1 MTVDI
6 EELNWYKIGFEQASA
21 GMVVLLMEDFVNCY
35 PLDIN
40 DHKAKLFIDVMVD
53 TMNRINKINTYI
65 ERLIS
70 HQSKNDTDDALKR
83 VIIDRYIKQVV
94 KDTNE
99 IKTQMIAMI
108 EEVIKDERNQ
118 NEV

>member
-1 MTVDI
+1 MTTNI
-6 EELNWYKIGFEQASA
+6 EELNWYKNGFANASA

-35 PLDIN
+35 PLDTN
-40 DHKAKLFIDVMVD
+40 DQKVKMFIDVMED
-53 TMNRINKINTYI
+53 TMNRINKINAYI

-99 IKTQMIAMI
+99 IKTKMIAMI
-108 EEVIKDERNQ
+108 EEVIANDRNQ

>member
-21 GMVVLLMEDFVNCY
+21 GMVVLLLEDFLNRY
-35 PLDIN
+35 PLDAN
-40 DHKAKLFIDVMVD
+40 DRKTALVVEETERLMQ
-53 TMNRINKINTYI
+53 RINKINAYI

-70 HQSKNDTDDALKR
+70 HQSKNATDDAWKR
-83 VIIDRYIKQVV
+83 VIIDRSIKQVV

-108 EEVIKDERNQ
+108 EEVIENERNQ

>member
-1 MTVDI
+1 MTTNI
-6 EELNWYKIGFEQASA
+6 EELNWYKNGFANASA
-21 GMVVLLMEDFVNCY
+21 GMVVLLMEDFINCY

-40 DHKAKLFIDVMVD
+40 DQKVKMFIDVMKD
-53 TMNRINKINTYI
+53 LMNRINKINAYI

-108 EEVIKDERNQ
+108 EEVIANERNQ
-118 NEV
+118 TEV

>member
-1 MTVDI
+1 MTTNI
-6 EELNWYKIGFEQASA
+6 ELLNWYKNGFANASA

-40 DHKAKLFIDVMVD
+40 DQKVKLFIDVMVD
-53 TMNRINKINTYI
+53 TMNRINKINAYI

-108 EEVIKDERNQ
+108 EEVIENERNQ

>member
-1 MTVDI
+1 MTVNI

-21 GMVVLLMEDFVNCY
+21 GMVVLLLEDFLNRY
-35 PLDIN
+35 PIDAN
-40 DHKAKLFIDVMVD
+40 DRKTALVVD
-53 TMNRINKINTYI
+53 ETERLMNRINKINAYI

-108 EEVIKDERNQ
+108 EEVIENDRNQ

>member
-1 MTVDI
+1 MTSVID
-6 EELNWYKIGFEQASA
+6 ELIWYKNGFEKVSA
-21 GMVVLLMEDFVNCY
+21 GMVVLLMEDFAICY

-40 DHKAKLFIDVMVD
+40 DQKARLFIDVMKD
-53 TMNRINKINTYI
+53 IMNRINKINAYI

-108 EEVIKDERNQ
+108 EEVIENERNQ
-118 NEV
+118 TEV

>member
-1 MTVDI
+1 MTTRI
-6 EELNWYKIGFEQASA
+6 EELNWYKNGFANASA

-40 DHKAKLFIDVMVD
+40 DQKVKLFIDVMVD
-53 TMNRINKINTYI
+53 TMNRINKINSYI

>member
-1 MTVDI
+1 MTTKI
-6 EELNWYKIGFEQASA
+6 EDLNWYKNGFANASA
-21 GMVVLLMEDFVNCY
+21 GMVVLLLEDFVNCY

-40 DHKAKLFIDVMVD
+40 DQKTKLFIDVMVD
-53 TMNRINKINTYI
+53 TMNRINKINAYI

-108 EEVIKDERNQ
+108 EEVIENERNQ

>member
-1 MTVDI
+1 MTTNI
-6 EELNWYKIGFEQASA
+6 EELNWYKNGFANASA
-21 GMVVLLMEDFVNCY
+21 GMVVLLLEDFINCY
-35 PLDIN
+35 PLDTN
-40 DHKAKLFIDVMVD
+40 DHKAWLFIDSMED
-53 TMNRINKINTYI
+53 TMYRINKINAYI

-83 VIIDRYIKQVV
+83 GIIDRCIKQVV

-99 IKTQMIAMI
+99 IKTKMIAMI
-108 EEVIKDERNQ
+108 EGVIANERNQ

>member
-1 MTVDI
+1 MTTRI
-6 EELNWYKIGFEQASA
+6 EELNWYKNGFANASA

-35 PLDIN
+35 PLDTN
-40 DHKAKLFIDVMVD
+40 DQKAKLFIDVMVD
-53 TMNRINKINTYI
+53 TMNRINKINAYI

-108 EEVIKDERNQ
+108 EEVIENERNQ

>member
-1 MTVDI
+1 MTSVID
-6 EELNWYKIGFEQASA
+6 ELIWYKNGFEKVSA
-21 GMVVLLMEDFVNCY
+21 GMVVLLLEDFLNRRPFSSPDPQVKRLINESERIWSRII
-35 PLDIN
+35 DIN
-40 DHKAKLFIDVMVD
+40 A
-53 TMNRINKINTYI
+53 YI

-108 EEVIKDERNQ
+108 EEVIANERNQ